1 MSGGRG
7 KYIFRSV
14 VIGAVV
20 LFVSVLETLT
30 HTHACVH
37 AHD

>member
-1 MSGGRG
+1 MSGRG

-14 VIGAVV
+14 VIRAVV

-30 HTHACVH
+30 HTHAHVH